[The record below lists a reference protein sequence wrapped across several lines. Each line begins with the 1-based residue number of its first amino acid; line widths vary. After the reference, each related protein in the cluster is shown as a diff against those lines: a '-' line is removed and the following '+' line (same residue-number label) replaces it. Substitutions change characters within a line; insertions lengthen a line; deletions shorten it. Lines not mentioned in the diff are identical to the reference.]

1 MTDKSYSK
9 GGANLNF
16 NQENS
21 KPIYIQ
27 IAEWIENE
35 ILAERFL
42 EHGKVFSQ
50 YQLAEMF
57 NINPATAGKG
67 LTILLESGVLHKKR
81 GLGMFVQE
89 GAKELILSRRRNE
102 KLSKL
107 AKEIV
112 EEAKRLLVSDSELIE
127 LIKKI
132 QREGDRNA

>member
-1 MTDKSYSK
+1 M
-9 GGANLNF
+9 NLK
-16 NQENS
+16 QESNT
-21 KPIYIQ
+21 PIYIQ

-35 ILAERFL
+35 IIADQLL
-42 EHGKVFSQ
+42 ENGKVFSQ

-67 LTILLESGVLHKKR
+67 LAILLENGILYKKR

-89 GAKELILSRRRNE
+89 NAKELILSRRRNE

-107 AKEIV
+107 AIEIV

-132 QREGDRNA
+132 QREG

>member
-1 MTDKSYSK
+1 M
-9 GGANLNF
+9 NLK
-16 NQENS
+16 QESNT
-21 KPIYIQ
+21 PIYIQ

-35 ILAERFL
+35 IIADQLL
-42 EHGKVFSQ
+42 ENGKVFSQ

-67 LTILLESGVLHKKR
+67 LAILLENGILYKKR

-89 GAKELILSRRRNE
+89 NAKELILSRRRNE

-107 AKEIV
+107 AIEIV

-132 QREGDRNA
+132 QRGEG

>member
-1 MTDKSYSK
+1 M
-9 GGANLNF
+9 NLK
-16 NQENS
+16 QESNT
-21 KPIYIQ
+21 PIYIQ

-35 ILAERFL
+35 IIADQLL
-42 EHGKVFSQ
+42 ENGKVFSQ

-67 LTILLESGVLHKKR
+67 LAILLENGILYKKR

-89 GAKELILSRRRNE
+89 GSKELILSKRRNE
-102 KLSKL
+102 KLSNL

-132 QREGDRNA
+132 QRGEG